1 MDPPRTPEAD
11 APDTEETETAETPV
25 AVAVESVHAEDAA
38 PVEDVPAEEPVPV
51 SNKKW
56 YIIKVTSG
64 REESI
69 KAAIERKVRIEGLE
83 PFFGQVH
90 IPVERVQVVKKVKE
104 TKNGETTTK
113 EKRVTKETKKY
124 PGYLMAEVEFNAEI
138 LTLFRDVNGV
148 GDFVGA
154 TGPGKPPPPMS
165 ELDVQRMLFGML
177 PGDQKGAVKSTVVKL
192 DFEKGDKVRIREGAF
207 ANYEGEVKSITD
219 PKDSGEAPK
228 VTVEVIVLGRPVPI
242 EMEYFQVDKI

>member
-1 MDPPRTPEAD
+1 MTPEAD
-11 APDTEETETAETPV
+11 APDAEETETAETPV
-25 AVAVESVHAEDAA
+25 AVAVAHEPAEV
-38 PVEDVPAEEPVPV
+38 PVEDVPAEELVPV

-90 IPVERVQVVKKVKE
+90 IPVERVIVVKKVKE

-124 PGYLMAEVEFNAEI
+124 PGYLMAEVEYCDAI
-138 LTLFRDVNGV
+138 QYLFRETSGV
-148 GDFVGA
+148 GDFV
-154 TGPGKPPPPMS
+154 TGGLGRIPSPM
-165 ELDVQRMLFGML
+165 EEIDVQRMLGENV
-177 PGDQKGAVKSTVVKL
+177 PADDGKKGKKAGKTIVKL
-192 DFEKGDKVRIREGAF
+192 DYEKGDKVRAREGAF
-207 ANYEGEVKSITD
+207 ANMEGEVKDISI
-219 PKDSGEAPK
+219 PKDSSETPK
-228 VTVEVIVLGRPVPI
+228 VTVEVTIFGRPVQI
-242 EMEYFQVDKI
+242 ELEHWQVDKV

>member
-1 MDPPRTPEAD
+1 MTPEAD
-11 APDTEETETAETPV
+11 APDAETLETPG
-25 AVAVESVHAEDAA
+25 AVVAEDPSAAEVA
-38 PVEDVPAEEPVPV
+38 PVEEAPAEEVVPL

-83 PFFGQVH
+83 PLFGQVH

-124 PGYLMAEVEFNAEI
+124 PGYLMAEVEYCDAI
-138 LTLFRDVNGV
+138 QYLFRETSGV
-148 GDFVGA
+148 GDFV
-154 TGPGKPPPPMS
+154 TGGLGRIPSPM
-165 ELDVQRMLFGML
+165 EDLDVQRMLGENV
-177 PGDQKGAVKSTVVKL
+177 PAEDGKKGKKGGKTIVKL
-192 DFEKGDKVRIREGAF
+192 DYEKGDKVRAREGAF
-207 ANYEGEVKSITD
+207 ANMEGEVKDISV
-219 PKDSGEAPK
+219 PKDSTESPK
-228 VTVEVIVLGRPVPI
+228 VTVEVTIFGRPVQI
-242 EMEYFQVDKI
+242 ELEHWQVDKV

>member
-1 MDPPRTPEAD
+1 MTPEAD

-124 PGYLMAEVEFNAEI
+124 PGYLMAEVEYCDAI
-138 LTLFRDVNGV
+138 QYLFRETSGV
-148 GDFVGA
+148 GDFV
-154 TGPGKPPPPMS
+154 TGGLGRIPSPM
-165 ELDVQRMLFGML
+165 EEIDVQRMLGENV
-177 PGDQKGAVKSTVVKL
+177 PAEEGKKGKKAGKTIVKL
-192 DFEKGDKVRIREGAF
+192 DYEKGDKVRAREGAF
-207 ANYEGEVKSITD
+207 ANMEGEVKDISI
-219 PKDSGEAPK
+219 PKDSTESPK
-228 VTVEVIVLGRPVPI
+228 VTVEVTIFGRPVQI
-242 EMEYFQVDKI
+242 ELEHWQVDKV

>member
-1 MDPPRTPEAD
+1 MTPEAD

-25 AVAVESVHAEDAA
+25 AVAVEHAHAEDAA
-38 PVEDVPAEEPVPV
+38 PVEEVPAEEPMPV

-124 PGYLMAEVEFNAEI
+124 PGYLMAEVEYCDAI
-138 LTLFRDVNGV
+138 QYLFRETSGV
-148 GDFVGA
+148 GDFV
-154 TGPGKPPPPMS
+154 TGGLGRIPSPM
-165 ELDVQRMLFGML
+165 EEIDVQRMLGENV
-177 PGDQKGAVKSTVVKL
+177 PAEEGKKGKKAGKTIVKL
-192 DFEKGDKVRIREGAF
+192 DYEKGDKVRAREGAF
-207 ANYEGEVKSITD
+207 ANMEGEVKDISI
-219 PKDSGEAPK
+219 PKDSTESPK
-228 VTVEVIVLGRPVPI
+228 VTVEVTIFGRPVQI
-242 EMEYFQVDKI
+242 ELEHWQVDKI